1 MTEPPNPAAILAVD
15 VGALF
20 VRAALFDVVDGNY
33 RVISAVK
40 ALRRRN
46 SQEAGESLAEA
57 AWAAVHEIQ
66 EVSGVELLDGNGNLL
81 PRRDALSG
89 IDHRLCAVN
98 GGPRIGVIGLT
109 AELSM
114 AAAVRAAREVGE
126 VVGEVVLAEP
136 VSSKS
141 SSVTRQILTMLDTG
155 RPDVLVLAGGTD
167 GGSVAPLI
175 WGADLLATLLQHV
188 GSIRTVIFAGN
199 QDAQSAVEDALG
211 SAADFRVVANIRP
224 SRDVENPAPLQQA
237 IEAAWIDRVMV
248 FDDGMRRLRAWMDA
262 PVVSARRV
270 FATALAKLSAHR
282 GHPVFGV
289 DAGASGIMVTAANRD
304 LPRTY
309 RSPCGLG
316 LTGVDPRTLVRTVT
330 AATNS
335 ALSHEEALD
344 LLWNWRVRP
353 WAVSDTVEPQV
364 TGAVA
369 RALVREAIENAAA
382 RGVHAELA
390 RPGTIVGRGSV
401 FEHVVP
407 GEAARLLLDTVQPVG
422 PCELA
427 VDIQGTL
434 TLAALADTVAPGLL
448 TETADYDSVQV
459 LGTAISAS
467 GSMPEGERIGQIR
480 IELGDG
486 RKEQRD
492 LIAGRVDA
500 VGIPLGQRATVYVEP
515 SLRVDLGWGHGRQGK
530 IEVTG
535 GLAGL
540 LIDLRG
546 RPIATERQSRS
557 ARESDVAAAS
567 SAAEIV
573 QLPSRLPARLAGS
586 LGRLFGRVAASL

>member
-1 MTEPPNPAAILAVD
+1 MTESSFPESILAID
-15 VGALF
+15 VGSLF

-33 RVISAVK
+33 RVIAAAK

-46 SQEAGESLAEA
+46 PHEAGDSLVEA

-66 EVSGVELLDGNGNLL
+66 EVSGMELLDGNGNLL

-109 AELSM
+109 AELST
-114 AAAVRAAREVGE
+114 AAAVRAAREVGA

-136 VSSKS
+136 VSARF
-141 SSVTRQILTMLDTG
+141 SSVTRQVLALLDTG

-188 GSIRTVIFAGN
+188 GTVRTVIFAGN
-199 QDAQSAVEDALG
+199 QDARSAVENALG
-211 SAADFRVVANIRP
+211 SAADFRAVANIRP
-224 SRDVENPAPLQQA
+224 SRDVENPVPLQQA
-237 IEAAWIDRVMV
+237 IEAAWIERVIV
-248 FDDGMRRLRAWMDA
+248 FDDGMRRLQAWLGA
-262 PVVSARRV
+262 PVVSARRM
-270 FATALAKLSAHR
+270 FTTALATLAANR

-289 DAGASGIMVTAANRD
+289 DAGASGIMVTAASKD
-304 LPRTY
+304 LLVSY
-309 RSPCGLG
+309 RSPSGLG
-316 LTGVDPRTLVRTVT
+316 LDGVDPRTHVRTVT
-330 AATNS
+330 SATNGV
-335 ALSHEEALD
+335 LTHEEALD

-353 WAVSDTVEPQV
+353 WAVSDTCDPLV
-364 TGAVA
+364 TSAIA
-369 RALVREAIENAAA
+369 RAVVRDAIESAAA
-382 RGVHAELA
+382 RGVNVEIA
-390 RPGTIVGRGSV
+390 RPGSIVGCGSV
-401 FEHVVP
+401 FESVPP

-427 VDIQGTL
+427 VDVQGTL

-448 TETADYDSVQV
+448 METISYDSVQV
-459 LGTAISAS
+459 LGTALVAS
-467 GSMPEGERIGQIR
+467 GSLPKGERVGQIR
-480 IELGDG
+480 VEFSNG

-492 LIAGRVDA
+492 LIAGKLDT
-500 VGIPLGQRATVYVEP
+500 VGIPLSQRASVHVEP
-515 SLRVDLGWGHGRQGK
+515 SLRVDLGWGRGRQGT
-530 IEVTG
+530 IEVEG

-546 RPIATERQSRS
+546 RPIATDGRS
-557 ARESDVAAAS
+557 EPERESDTTLVPS
-567 SAAEIV
+567 TAEIV